1 MVDVKKSTIII
12 ATSLIILSSCL
23 QRKNT
28 SICRDFNINIKDVA
42 IKDTLFVSKLT
53 KNLKNKLKL
62 LQNKTAVNTCN
73 IEMVFRQKDYSTI
86 IDESGYTGRKNF
98 KLELDYTINIANLKS
113 AERKEI
119 LVFYG
124 ANISDNY
131 YSEYIY
137 NQKRQNN
144 DLSILTEKLFYYIL
158 EDLKNI
164 K

>member
-1 MVDVKKSTIII
+1 MKKSTIII
-12 ATSLIILSSCL
+12 VASLIILSSCL
-23 QRKNT
+23 QQKNI
-28 SICRDFNINIKDVA
+28 SVCRDFNINIRDVT
-42 IKDTLFVSKLT
+42 IKDTLFISKLT
-53 KNLKNKLKL
+53 KNLKNKLTL
-62 LQNKTAVNTCN
+62 LQNKIAVNTCN
-73 IEMVFRQKDYSTI
+73 IEIVFKQKEYSTI

-113 AERKEI
+113 VERKEI